1 MGREYFNNVVRSY
14 FFENRIIHQIS
25 CMNTSQQ
32 NEVIERKNRHLLEV
46 VGALMF
52 IKNVTK
58 DLWGDIILPLH
69 NS

>member
-1 MGREYFNNVVRSY
+1 
-14 FFENRIIHQIS
+14 
-25 CMNTSQQ
+25 MNTSQQ
-32 NEVIERKNRHLLEV
+32 NEVTERKNRHLEV
-46 VGALMF
+46 VRALMF

>member
-32 NEVIERKNRHLLEV
+32 NEVTERKNRHLEV
-46 VGALMF
+46 VRALMF